1 MTYRDSFHR
10 LAALVALPCALLSN
24 GCGLV
29 SIDGTDPNN
38 FSGAPPETPAPTQ
51 MATAC
56 NAVDLGQGTGM
67 LAQGPIVRQ
76 AAANNPG
83 ACAGGTVDAS
93 YVWHAPADGCYVLTY
108 ASGTVEHQINLGRNT
123 CSGNSLGCWI
133 SYASTES
140 FQAQSGQTLVIN
152 VSFEPSAT
160 PSDFQLAINDSC
172 TR

>member
-1 MTYRDSFHR
+1 MPYWDFFHR
-10 LAALVALPCALLSN
+10 FAGVVALPGALLAS

-38 FSGAPPETPAPTQ
+38 FSGAAPETPTPQQ
-51 MATAC
+51 MANAC

-76 AAANNPG
+76 AGGNNPG
-83 ACAGGTVDAS
+83 TCAGGTADAS
-93 YVWHAPADGCYVLTY
+93 YVWHAPSSGCYVLTY
-108 ASGTVEHQINLGRNT
+108 ASGSVEHQVMLGSNG
-123 CSGNSLGCWI
+123 CSGKSLGCWI

-140 FQAQSGQTLVIN
+140 FQAQAGQAFVIN

-160 PSDFQLAINDSC
+160 TSDFQLAINPSC
-172 TR
+172 AH